1 MRRRTKSEDA
11 EVGTSAMI
19 IFIAIVLASSIISSI
34 LIGVSGNVFSKSKAD
49 AQQNYPSLNG
59 IVNVVILEIH
69 SLGTDDE
76 LHLVFELP
84 YVENPVPDEDVSWI
98 LLCVPPNQGG
108 HTTVQFDEGDF
119 STATTLDGDGLTA
132 LPLVDFEP
140 GVNYR
145 MIIQLE
151 TCNLEE
157 IDEAKLVV
165 IVDRGRTL
173 EKRLDI
179 GTSPYEGKD
188 LNCGD

>member
-1 MRRRTKSEDA
+1 MMRRRTKSEDA

-132 LPLVDFEP
+132 RTIADFEP

-188 LNCGD
+188 LN